1 MTKKIVMFFDE
12 RLNTD
17 FRIVRFGKCIPVR
30 QEIDNIYMFLND
42 RNLWTRCK
50 KKMREN
56 QSHIKIIITRKGEKC
71 YVRNKRRFEKIRF
84 WKLSGL

>member
-1 MTKKIVMFFDE
+1 MIKIYGLDA
-12 RLNTD
+12 
-17 FRIVRFGKCIPVR
+17 
-30 QEIDNIYMFLND
+30 
-42 RNLWTRCK
+42 K

-56 QSHIKIIITRKGEKC
+56 QSHIKIKKTKIIITRKGEKC

>member
-1 MTKKIVMFFDE
+1 MFFDE

-30 QEIDNIYMFLND
+30 REIDNIYIFLND

-56 QSHIKIIITRKGEKC
+56 QSHIKIKNQNNYNMKRKKC

-84 WKLSGL
+84 WKLSSL

>member
-1 MTKKIVMFFDE
+1 MTKKIVIFFDE

-30 QEIDNIYMFLND
+30 REIDNIYIFLND

-56 QSHIKIIITRKGEKC
+56 
-71 YVRNKRRFEKIRF
+71 
-84 WKLSGL
+84 

>member
-1 MTKKIVMFFDE
+1 MFFDE
-12 RLNTD
+12 RLKTD

-30 QEIDNIYMFLND
+30 QERDNIYIFLND

-56 QSHIKIIITRKGEKC
+56 QSHIKIKNQNN
-71 YVRNKRRFEKIRF
+71 YNMKRRKM
-84 WKLSGL
+84 LCS